1 MSAADHSA
9 ATLAASTIRGRCHSL
24 VLFSVPKTQMVH
36 LVKAMGGG
44 EQFIR
49 MWFWEK
55 ASTLSTTLASDA
67 SSVQLAIKPK
77 VPGGKM

>member
-1 MSAADHSA
+1 
-9 ATLAASTIRGRCHSL
+9 
-24 VLFSVPKTQMVH
+24 MVH